1 MKILIIILFIL
12 LLISIGLYLYSKYN
26 YIKQKNIYREKLKTI
41 REDLHCSIYKEI
53 IEKESENIKNELAKI
68 TKEKEEDFDKKIIE
82 KEKEYE
88 YKKSLCESNINHLNE
103 LISEK
108 EKSTEQIINSQ
119 KQIIDKELAIYQKE
133 AKEQSDREISEY
145 YAKKTRAATI
155 DFENLSEEN
164 LNKINSLKEQISQI
178 TEVLNEFKAKR
189 ETINAAILRERELE
203 EKKDF
208 YRIVLEDND
217 IKDIQLFRQ
226 IEENIYNK
234 EAINRLIYEVFIKR
248 PAAEMIKR
256 VLKGNAPSGIYKITY
271 IPTGESYIGKSTDV
285 SKRWTEHIK
294 SSLNIGT
301 IAHSSLHTKMAKEGL
316 WKFTFELLEE
326 VPKDKLT
333 EREKYYIDFY
343 NTKNMG
349 LNQKDG

>member
-1 MKILIIILFIL
+1 M
-12 LLISIGLYLYSKYN
+12 
-26 YIKQKNIYREKLKTI
+26 
-41 REDLHCSIYKEI
+41 
-53 IEKESENIKNELAKI
+53 
-68 TKEKEEDFDKKIIE
+68 
-82 KEKEYE
+82 
-88 YKKSLCESNINHLNE
+88 
-103 LISEK
+103 
-108 EKSTEQIINSQ
+108 
-119 KQIIDKELAIYQKE
+119 
-133 AKEQSDREISEY
+133 
-145 YAKKTRAATI
+145 
-155 DFENLSEEN
+155 
-164 LNKINSLKEQISQI
+164 
-178 TEVLNEFKAKR
+178 
-189 ETINAAILRERELE
+189 RERELE

-217 IKDIQLFRQ
+217 IKDIQLFRR